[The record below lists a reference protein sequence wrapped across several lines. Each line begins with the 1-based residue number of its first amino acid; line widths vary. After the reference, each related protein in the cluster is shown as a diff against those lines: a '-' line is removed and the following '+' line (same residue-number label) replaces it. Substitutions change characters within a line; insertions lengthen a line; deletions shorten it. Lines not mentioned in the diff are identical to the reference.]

1 MLLALEILRT
11 LLRKEPAV
19 VVEGEVKEVLAM
31 TDNDPQ
37 AAEGVG
43 QETATPDPLL
53 ADAPKDDKDT
63 DSLLDVFQ
71 TEEVEETT
79 VSVLPRELS
88 DVSIHS
94 LLEQTRQVADEVK
107 GGR

>member
-1 MLLALEILRT
+1 MLLSLEILRT

-71 TEEVEETT
+71 TEGK
-79 VSVLPRELS
+79 SRRP
-88 DVSIHS
+88 
-94 LLEQTRQVADEVK
+94 LLVCFPVN
-107 GGR
+107 